1 MIARLTGI
9 IISKQAPNLLLE
21 VNGVGY
27 ELQAP
32 LSTFLNLPQVGEKA
46 TLPTHLSVRE
56 DAHVLYGFSDEA
68 QKALFRSLIKTNGV
82 GPKLALGIL
91 SGMNA
96 DEFVRCVSEQN
107 VTALTK
113 LPGVGKKTAE
123 RLIIEMQDR
132 LKQEITQME
141 VQTGSTL
148 SAPASVSKNQVLQ
161 EAEQAL
167 VALGYRPQEAAK
179 MVNKVDPSL
188 ENTEEIIRLA
198 LKQSMGQA

>member
-1 MIARLTGI
+1 MIGRLTGI
-9 IISKQAPNLLLE
+9 IISKQAPDLLLE

-32 LSTFLNLPQVGEKA
+32 LTTFLHLPQIGEKA
-46 TLPTHLSVRE
+46 SLPTHLSVRE
-56 DAHVLYGFSDEA
+56 DAQVLYGFSDEA

-91 SGMNA
+91 SGMNV

-107 VTALTK
+107 VTALIK

-132 LKQEITQME
+132 LKQEITQLD
-141 VQTGSTL
+141 VQS
-148 SAPASVSKNQVLQ
+148 SAGLDAKSVISKNQVLQ

-167 VALGYRPQEAAK
+167 IALGYRPQEATK
-179 MVNKVDPSL
+179 MVNKVDSSL
-188 ENTEEIIRLA
+188 DNTEEVIRLA
-198 LKQSMGQA
+198 LKQSMGQ

>member
-1 MIARLTGI
+1 MIGRLTGI
-9 IISKQAPNLLLE
+9 IISKQAPDLLLE

-32 LSTFLNLPQVGEKA
+32 LTTFLHLPQVGEKA
-46 TLPTHLSVRE
+46 SLPTHLSVRE

-96 DEFVRCVSEQN
+96 NEFVRCVSEQN

-132 LKQEITQME
+132 LKQEITQLDIQAE
-141 VQTGSTL
+141 SSSDAKPV
-148 SAPASVSKNQVLQ
+148 ASKNQVLQ

-167 VALGYRPQEAAK
+167 IALGYRPQEAAK
-179 MVNKVDPSL
+179 MVNKVDSSL
-188 ENTEEIIRLA
+188 DNTEEVIRLA
-198 LKQSMGQA
+198 LKQSMGQ